1 MTDTNLQQR
10 FPTHQRRLANGLT
23 VIVREDHSAPVVA
36 VVTHVKAGYF
46 DEPDRLV
53 GISHVLEHMYFKGTD
68 RRGAGEIARET
79 KAAGGYLNAGT
90 IYDRTS
96 YYTVLPAASLE
107 QALDIQSD
115 ALQRSAIDDDELRKE
130 LQVIIQEAKRKLD
143 SPGAVAQETLFET
156 MFDVHRIRRWRI
168 GTESMLQR
176 FTRDDV
182 WQYYRDLYRAANTIL
197 VIAGAV
203 EPEHA
208 FSLAERFYGD
218 MPAGEPVRDGGGD
231 EPVRHGFRYR
241 ELSGDIMQTYVEL
254 GWRTPGTLHDDTP
267 ALDVLAVALG
277 QGRASRLYRHVR
289 DAGAVAAISAY
300 NYTPTSIGI
309 FGIGA
314 ELDPP
319 DTTSALERTGRV
331 LLDVLNEGLS
341 EAETE
346 RARNILEAQVIR
358 RLETAEGQAT
368 LIADWQALG
377 DWRMADEYMAAV
389 MTVTPARLHEVA
401 RRYLVPDAATLLIY
415 RPRSAPAFITAPTIA
430 ADVEAIKAGDA
441 IEAGADAVAQVRAAL
456 FPSTDGSTPRGAA
469 LAAGVVSAPARGGGE
484 ARVRHGAPALATGRL
499 RPQRVEDG
507 VRFYAAEQDGA
518 RIVIK
523 PRATAPLISIGLY
536 CRGGVLAELP
546 ATAGLTGLMART
558 SVKGTRTR
566 SGAQL
571 AEDTEALGASISPGV
586 GADMI
591 DWSISLPS
599 RHFDR
604 GLELLLDAALEPT
617 FDVAD
622 AERERK
628 ITLSDL
634 EQLRDDMYAYPM
646 RLAFS
651 AAFPD
656 HPYGFDVP
664 LLERAIREADLAALI
679 DWHRNR
685 VLSAAPQVLVV
696 GDVTD
701 PDAAAATIAARL
713 GGVLDRPAHLDA
725 RRPHWG
731 TPVQRIEERDKAQTA
746 LVLAF
751 PGPPRNHPDL
761 YPLQLLSSAIAGLGG
776 RLFEELRS
784 KRSLAYAVSAAPL
797 PRWLGGAFVA
807 YIGTAP
813 EREAEAREALVTE
826 LTRTTIEPLAN
837 DELERARRYIIGAW
851 QIRQQTHSRQ
861 LTDLAYAMMIG
872 EGLSEL
878 REFEA
883 RMLAITA
890 EQVRAAAE
898 RWLDR
903 GRMIEAVVRGT
914 GASR

>member
-1 MTDTNLQQR
+1 MTDTNLLQR
-10 FPTHQRRLANGLT
+10 LPTHQRRLANGLT

-36 VVTHVKAGYF
+36 VVTHVRAGYF

-53 GISHVLEHMYFKGTD
+53 GISHVLEHMYFKGTE

-182 WQYYRDLYRAANTIL
+182 WQYYRDLYRATNTIL

-231 EPVRHGFRYR
+231 EPVRRGFRYR

-300 NYTPTSIGI
+300 NYTPTTIGI

-319 DTTSALERTGRV
+319 DTRRALERAGRV
-331 LLDVLNEGLS
+331 LLDVLNEGFT

-377 DWRMADEYMAAV
+377 DWRMADEYIAAV

-401 RRYLVPDAATLLIY
+401 RRYLAPDAATLLVY
-415 RPRSAPAFITAPTIA
+415 RPRSAPAFLTSPDSG
-430 ADVEAIKAGDA
+430 ADVEAIGAG
-441 IEAGADAVAQVRAAL
+441 EAGADTVAQVRAAL
-456 FPSTDGSTPRGAA
+456 FTSTGRSTADEPA
-469 LAAGVVSAPARGGGE
+469 LAAGGVSAAPPDDGETRGG
-484 ARVRHGAPALATGRL
+484 HGAPALATGRL

-507 VRFYAAEQDGA
+507 VRFYEVEQAGA

-523 PRATAPLISIGLY
+523 PRRRRRSYRSALY
-536 CRGGVLAELP
+536 CRGGVLAERDGYGGVDGPDGADVREGHAHTLGR
-546 ATAGLTGLMART
+546 AARR
-558 SVKGTRTR
+558 GDR
-566 SGAQL
+566 
-571 AEDTEALGASISPGV
+571 SPGRQHLARCRCRHDRLV
-586 GADMI
+586 HLAAVAPPRPRPRPAARCGAGAD
-591 DWSISLPS
+591 L
-599 RHFDR
+599 RV
-604 GLELLLDAALEPT
+604 E
-617 FDVAD
+617 D

-634 EQLRDDMYAYPM
+634 EQLRDDMY
-646 RLAFS
+646 
-651 AAFPD
+651 
-656 HPYGFDVP
+656 V
-664 LLERAIREADLAALI
+664 
-679 DWHRNR
+679 
-685 VLSAAPQVLVV
+685 
-696 GDVTD
+696 
-701 PDAAAATIAARL
+701 PDAAC
-713 GGVLDRPAHLDA
+713 VL
-725 RRPHWG
+725 RR
-731 TPVQRIEERDKAQTA
+731 V
-746 LVLAF
+746 
-751 PGPPRNHPDL
+751 PGPPVRFRRAAH
-761 YPLQLLSSAIAGLGG
+761 SSA
-776 RLFEELRS
+776 RS
-784 KRSLAYAVSAAPL
+784 GKPTS
-797 PRWLGGAFVA
+797 PR
-807 YIGTAP
+807 
-813 EREAEAREALVTE
+813 
-826 LTRTTIEPLAN
+826 
-837 DELERARRYIIGAW
+837 
-851 QIRQQTHSRQ
+851 
-861 LTDLAYAMMIG
+861 
-872 EGLSEL
+872 
-878 REFEA
+878 
-883 RMLAITA
+883 
-890 EQVRAAAE
+890 
-898 RWLDR
+898 
-903 GRMIEAVVRGT
+903 
-914 GASR
+914 